1 METPVSPLPRKGD
14 LNGLLTVKCV
24 WPIFSKYVN
33 PVLKTVKELSKKIS
47 SICYKNFQY
56 YFFLV

>member
-1 METPVSPLPRKGD
+1 MLDIKQGKGGRTFETPVSPPPRKED

-33 PVLKTVKELSKKIS
+33 PENS
-47 SICYKNFQY
+47 
-56 YFFLV
+56 